1 MAATQSP
8 RVRLP
13 HIRDE
18 IDGVTAALQGSTF
31 ESYRTSYAL
40 RRTAERAVQI
50 ISEAARVLP
59 ADLTAKHSAAP
70 WSAIIGIGN
79 VLRHEYQS
87 IDDRRMW
94 DIVTVHLPPLRG
106 VVVQML
112 AELDLDSGRSG

>member
-8 RVRLP
+8 RIRLL

-18 IDGVTAALQGSTF
+18 INGVTSALQGSTY
-31 ESYRTSYAL
+31 ESYHASYTL

-50 ISEAARVLP
+50 ISEAARALP
-59 ADLTAKHSAAP
+59 ADLIAKHSAAP
-70 WSAIIGIGN
+70 WSAIIGN

-94 DIVTVHLPPLRG
+94 DIVTVHLPPLRD
-106 VVVQML
+106 VVLQML
-112 AELDLDSGRSG
+112 ADLDGDNGMSG